1 MGARNY
7 QAITEQQEKA
17 SYASDDTSMAFWILC
32 IFKSQRKLCTGEK
45 ARTQTNITGMIPIP
59 GENGQLSH
67 IRLHSCSLILVP
79 NIAYFPVMLLP
90 TLDLGGAKKIGQL
103 EEREIEQGKE
113 WENWPLPRSPFPLH
127 QVNRGSFDIML
138 DMQVIRNCLLLCY
151 NNSVSYGFC
160 TTITPETCL

>member
-59 GENGQLSH
+59 
-67 IRLHSCSLILVP
+67 
-79 NIAYFPVMLLP
+79 
-90 TLDLGGAKKIGQL
+90 
-103 EEREIEQGKE
+103 
-113 WENWPLPRSPFPLH
+113 
-127 QVNRGSFDIML
+127 VNRGSFDIML
-138 DMQVIRNCLLLCY
+138 DMQCCEFQRVFQTALPALSPHPADSRLRGGVTAPAAAPAELPVVAFPRAREQEAPAVLSREQLPDLSSSRDFTQYLHLILKQSLEKSFLVFV
-151 NNSVSYGFC
+151 NS
-160 TTITPETCL
+160 